1 MVRNE
6 VGKFPFITPD
16 EMEQITQNILH
27 DYGFDF
33 AKKNYPEA
41 IPIDEII
48 EFHFGLDIQWDRID
62 HFDTSG
68 LVMAAIIPRD
78 KKIIMNESCKE
89 LFEEKI
95 GTMNFTMAH
104 ELGHWVLH
112 VNDKENL
119 QTQMDFNDSET
130 FFCRSWSKKPR
141 EEYQADMFAGALL
154 MPKPLMQKVISNL
167 KAQGKIQMK
176 QLYWLAPLFKVSISA
191 LTVRLKQLDLL
202 YIDADGNIFDSRS
215 ESQGQIILDI

>member
-6 VGKFPFITPD
+6 VGKYPFITSD
-16 EMEQITQNILH
+16 EMEQITQTILL

-33 AKKNYPEA
+33 ANKNYPEA
-41 IPIDEII
+41 VPIDEII
-48 EFHFGLDIQWDRID
+48 EFHFGLDIHWEPID

-78 KKIIMNESCKE
+78 KRIVMNETCKE

-112 VNDKENL
+112 VNDKENIQVTL
-119 QTQMDFNDSET
+119 DFHETET
-130 FFCRSWSKKPR
+130 FFCRSWSKKPP
-141 EEYQADMFAGALL
+141 EEYQADMFAGSLL
-154 MPKPLMQKVISNL
+154 MPKPMIQKVVSNL
-167 KAQGKIQMK
+167 KAQGRVQMK

-191 LTVRLKQLDLL
+191 LIVRLKQLDLL
-202 YIDADGNIFDSRS
+202 YIDADGIIYDSKS
-215 ESQGQIILDI
+215 ESQGQIALDL